1 MKRKEVRRYAMGRG
15 ARDTSCRRAVL
26 ALAVVLPILTAN
38 SAARAQTQRIEPPLP
53 AESTVPPPVG
63 PGTPIAPAGPTPA
76 PQPPTEPTVPTATP
90 TPAGLTETTSTPAA
104 NAPATTPAPAE
115 PSPAPPP
122 ATKPQ
127 VAESLPQVLPMATT
141 AKTGGELLPYGI
153 GLDLGVS
160 GILPDTGLLLTWRP
174 RRWIHAQ
181 LGGGFNVISF
191 AIRGGV
197 TLISPRWVPLS
208 LTAEAGHYFD
218 GDANKSVRWF
228 SGQNEDIASLKKVGY
243 DYLNALVG
251 LTTSGRRFSFYFRVG
266 VTWMRTTVNDFQ
278 QTVNQAANLGLEA
291 SDPKV
296 TYLGPTIKFGMI
308 VFL

>member
-1 MKRKEVRRYAMGRG
+1 VTKRTEVRRYAVGRG
-15 ARDTSCRRAVL
+15 TRAPSFRRAVL
-26 ALAVVLPILTAN
+26 ALAVVLSMVTA
-38 SAARAQTQRIEPPLP
+38 SSVARAQAQRIEPPLP
-53 AESTVPPPVG
+53 AEATVSEPVG
-63 PGTPIAPAGPTPA
+63 PAMPVAPAGSTPT
-76 PQPPTEPTVPTATP
+76 PQPPTEPTGPTATP
-90 TPAGLTETTSTPAA
+90 TAPTETTSAPAA
-104 NAPATTPAPAE
+104 NAPAPAG
-115 PSPAPPP
+115 PSPAPPL

-127 VAESLPQVLPMATT
+127 VAESAPQVPPIATT

-160 GILPDTGLLLTWRP
+160 GFLPDTGLLLTWRP

-208 LTAEAGHYFD
+208 LTTEGGHYFD

-228 SGQNEDIASLKKVGY
+228 SGQNQDIASLRKVGY

-278 QTVNQAANLGLEA
+278 QTVNQTANLGLDA

-296 TYLGPTIKFGMI
+296 SYRGPTIKFGMI

>member
-1 MKRKEVRRYAMGRG
+1 V
-15 ARDTSCRRAVL
+15 
-26 ALAVVLPILTAN
+26 
-38 SAARAQTQRIEPPLP
+38 
-53 AESTVPPPVG
+53 
-63 PGTPIAPAGPTPA
+63 
-76 PQPPTEPTVPTATP
+76 
-90 TPAGLTETTSTPAA
+90 
-104 NAPATTPAPAE
+104 
-115 PSPAPPP
+115 
-122 ATKPQ
+122 
-127 VAESLPQVLPMATT
+127 ATT

-181 LGGGFNVISF
+181 LGGGFNLISF

-208 LTAEAGHYFD
+208 LTAEGGHYFD
-218 GDANKSVRWF
+218 GDANNSVRWL
-228 SGQNEDIASLKKVGY
+228 SGQNEDIASLRKVGY

-278 QTVNQAANLGLEA
+278 QTVNQAANLGLDA

-296 TYLGPTIKFGMI
+296 TYRGPTTKFGMI